1 MSKNLSPALLLSIIL
16 IAVSGCSLYYRYE
29 PTKKYALVYGVSV
42 YIDSFGEGEK
52 INLTYTDDDAISI
65 ANFLTERGYNVLLRT
80 NKDASKAQFEAD
92 INMLKEKVKEND
104 LVLFYYSGHGA
115 QTSDV
120 KPALKGIEPPDR
132 DPDDEWIFLYG
143 SIYYDTNGSLVLDS
157 AKTYTDD
164 SLSEALKVLTNNRK
178 VVILDSCNSG
188 GFIGNYLETDRVPQT
203 ITDKPLPMNEI
214 LKKAVDLY
222 VNYNANRSSSPDVP
236 PDNAIVI
243 SAAGES
249 EFSYESSS
257 IGHGIFTYFL
267 LQADP
272 NADLNGDGMVTT
284 IELYSFT
291 KAAIKLSRYPF
302 SPHVSGGPVD
312 FALF

>member
-1 MSKNLSPALLLSIIL
+1 MKKNLSFFSLLLSVTLIL
-16 IAVSGCSLYYRYE
+16 VSGCSQYSPPKR
-29 PTKKYALVYGVSV
+29 YALVYGISK
-42 YIDSFGEGEK
+42 YIDSFDEGQD
-52 INLTYTDDDAISI
+52 INLTYTDDDAISV
-65 ANFLTERGYNVLLRT
+65 ASFLAERGYSVTLRT

-92 INMLKEKVKEND
+92 INMLNGEVNEND

-157 AKTYTDD
+157 DKTYTDD
-164 SLSEALKVLTNNRK
+164 SLAEELKVLNNNKK

-188 GFIGNYLETDRVPQT
+188 GFIGNYLEADRVPQT
-203 ITDKPLPMNEI
+203 ITDKQLSMNEI
-214 LKKAVDLY
+214 LKKAIDLY
-222 VNYNANRSSSPDVP
+222 VNYDSNRSSSPDIP
-236 PDNAIVI
+236 PDDAIVI

-257 IGHGIFTYFL
+257 IGHGIFTYYL

-272 NADLNGDGMVTT
+272 NADLNGDGFVTT

-291 KAAIKLSRYPF
+291 KAAIELSRYPF
-302 SPHVSGGPVD
+302 SPHVSGGPED
-312 FALF
+312 FILF